1 MFASFPNA
9 ALSASFHLSTQCF
22 LAASFQLFMDERP
35 TKPCMAQKVL
45 EKPTKRTMGEWV
57 QYCEK
62 GMWSWWHVTTDT
74 TTGFLGTAKHCVAQ
88 FFFLLAIATCTGWQ
102 EWEEANSYTL
112 RVAKEI
118 DQLEMTARAE
128 PTKDL
133 LQSLF
138 DLCIQDAKTKG

>member
-1 MFASFPNA
+1 M
-9 ALSASFHLSTQCF
+9 
-22 LAASFQLFMDERP
+22 
-35 TKPCMAQKVL
+35 
-45 EKPTKRTMGEWV
+45 
-57 QYCEK
+57 
-62 GMWSWWHVTTDT
+62 
-74 TTGFLGTAKHCVAQ
+74 
-88 FFFLLAIATCTGWQ
+88 
-102 EWEEANSYTL
+102 EEANSYTL